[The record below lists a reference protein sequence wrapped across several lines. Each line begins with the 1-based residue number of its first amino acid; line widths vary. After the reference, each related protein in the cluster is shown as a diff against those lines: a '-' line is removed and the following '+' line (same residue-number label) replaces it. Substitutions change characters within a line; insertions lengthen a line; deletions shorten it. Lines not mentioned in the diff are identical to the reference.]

1 MTISSDFNLYWQN
14 AKQDLV
20 PRTSLD
26 DSSIVSIKSPVSQN
40 YSVLEHGLLQHCGVQ
55 CWNPF
60 DSSLTDSWPP
70 TAPWA
75 LPWEEA
81 DFSDSS
87 PYCYTVAVH
96 EESLHTESVVSS
108 LGIPSLVLLSGAK
121 ACKCLPTAVRFA
133 LIHFFSRKDISS
145 SQSYMSYV
153 GHRWNE
159 KAEKIMRCG
168 LLLELKELGFT
179 LGHYVQASQPFWVNS
194 SWL

>member
-1 MTISSDFNLYWQN
+1 MDCCSIVGSSVGIPLTVAWRTVGRPLLLEHFPERKL
-14 AKQDLV
+14 
-20 PRTSLD
+20 TSLIAVRTVIRWL
-26 DSSIVSIKSPVSQN
+26 STRRVFTLSRWCHPS
-40 YSVLEHGLLQHCGVQ
+40 EFH
-55 CWNPF
+55 
-60 DSSLTDSWPP
+60 
-70 TAPWA
+70 PW
-75 LPWEEA
+75 
-81 DFSDSS
+81 
-87 PYCYTVAVH
+87 
-96 EESLHTESVVSS
+96 
-108 LGIPSLVLLSGAK
+108 VLLSGAK

-159 KAEKIMRCG
+159 KAEKIMCCG